1 MTEDAATAPRGWRER
16 LDTPAAPGLIL
27 LALGLTYVLFHLVLL
42 AHGDV
47 TRFIVAGQNHA
58 VDPPKSLYV
67 LKGAGFDGQFEY
79 RLSLA
84 PWDLTSHRGGIE
96 LDVPFRVQRI
106 TYPVLVWIFSG
117 FGRPAA
123 VPYALIGVN
132 LGALGLLGALGG
144 RLARSYGRHALWG
157 LALGLYFGFV
167 WTLSRDLTELVD
179 AASLVAG
186 IVGVRERKWW
196 LATIGFSAAVL
207 SRETS
212 MAVVAAYGLW
222 QLPRLWRT
230 RRPSRPD
237 LAWAVPLGLFV
248 LWQAYGRWRLGVWP
262 LRSDQ
267 ANAGRPFV
275 DLGHYTK
282 LWFSHAGDSLPAL
295 ARATELITVAA
306 AVVAALVLAP
316 WKDREGYLTVS
327 VLALGAL
334 GASLSAAVWL
344 GPADLRV
351 LGSLYVLCIIAI
363 MRSKRHWATLVLAGL
378 VAVTVVQV
386 AASAYHRAPIT

>member
-1 MTEDAATAPRGWRER
+1 MDDESTAAGLRAR
-16 LDTPAAPGLIL
+16 LDRPVLPALIL
-27 LALGLTYVLFHLVLL
+27 FVLGLGYVLLHLVLS

-47 TRFIVAGQNHA
+47 TRFIVAGSSHT

-79 RLSLA
+79 RLALA
-84 PWDLTSHRGGIE
+84 PWDLTSHRGGVM
-96 LDVPFRVQRI
+96 LDIPFRVQRI
-106 TYPVLVWIFSG
+106 TYPVLVWVFSG
-117 FGRPAA
+117 FGQIAA
-123 VPYALIGVN
+123 VPYAMIGVN
-132 LGALGLLGALGG
+132 LVALGGLGGLGG

-186 IVGVRERKWW
+186 IVGVRDKRWG
-196 LATIGFSAAVL
+196 LATVGFAAAVL

-212 MAVVAAYGLW
+212 MAVVVAFGIW
-222 QLPRLWRT
+222 QLPRLWHD
-230 RRPSRPD
+230 RRPSRAD
-237 LAWAVPLGLFV
+237 LTWAVPLALFV

-267 ANAGRPFV
+267 ANAGQPFA
-275 DLGHYTK
+275 DLWHYVK

-295 ARATELITVAA
+295 ARATEIITVGA
-306 AVVAALVLAP
+306 AVIAALVLSP
-316 WKDREGYLTVS
+316 WRDREGYLTAS

-334 GASLSAAVWL
+334 GASLSAAVWI

-351 LGSLYVLCIIAI
+351 LGSLYVLCVIGIL
-363 MRSKRHWATLVLAGL
+363 RSKRPGATVVLSLL
-378 VAVTVVQV
+378 VAVTVLQV